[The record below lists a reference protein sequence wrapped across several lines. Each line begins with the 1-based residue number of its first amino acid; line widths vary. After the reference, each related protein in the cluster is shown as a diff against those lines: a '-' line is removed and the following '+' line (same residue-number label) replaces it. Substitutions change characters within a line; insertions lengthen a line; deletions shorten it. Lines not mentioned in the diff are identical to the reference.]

1 MLYLTYMNKLP
12 NSLNRQEVIDH
23 VKNGRTVTLVLDG
36 ADVVSIKWVP
46 KPISHYR
53 VATVGKII
61 VKHPELGT
69 IYFGTYSSKF
79 DNVRKGDKISLKVM
93 ISGIGDASE
102 RYPDPILF
110 AKACTRK
117 GDAVTVL
124 PTVADDSDLPVNV

>member
-1 MLYLTYMNKLP
+1 MNKLP

-23 VKNGRTVTLVLDG
+23 LRKGRSVTLILDS
-36 ADVVSIKWVP
+36 ADVLSVKWEPRPVNRYAVASI
-46 KPISHYR
+46 
-53 VATVGKII
+53 GKFV

-69 IYFGTYSSKF
+69 IYFGTFSSKF

-93 ISGIGDASE
+93 INGIGDVSD

-117 GDAVTVL
+117 GDSVTVL
-124 PTVADDSDLPVNV
+124 PPVTDESDLSVNV

>member
-1 MLYLTYMNKLP
+1 MNKLP
-12 NSLNRQEVIDH
+12 NSLNRQEVIEH
-23 VKNGRTVTLVLDG
+23 IKSGRTVTMILES
-36 ADVVSIKWVP
+36 ADVLSIKWEPRPVNR
-46 KPISHYR
+46 YA
-53 VATVGKII
+53 VATIGKVV

-79 DNVRKGDKISLKVM
+79 DTVRKGDKISLKVM
-93 ISGIGDASE
+93 ITGIGDVSQ

-124 PTVADDSDLPVNV
+124 PTVTDETDLNVNV